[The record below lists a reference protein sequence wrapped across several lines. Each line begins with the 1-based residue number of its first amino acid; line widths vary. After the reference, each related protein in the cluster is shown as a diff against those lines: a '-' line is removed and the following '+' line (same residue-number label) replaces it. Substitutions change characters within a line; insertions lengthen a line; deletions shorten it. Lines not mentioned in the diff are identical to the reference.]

1 MNKEKE
7 VLLALLLEKYSTDKI
22 IVPAVVLQKQRI
34 KRRPTRYN
42 IYRASVYQVPW
53 SNQEHE
59 AMVTFYNQ
67 GKSFSEIANLLGRSQ
82 GAVEIRCRQT
92 IIRPMHLKN
101 NA

>member
-22 IVPAVVLQKQRI
+22 IVPSVVSQNEK
-34 KRRPTRYN
+34 KTRRPTRYN
-42 IYRASVYQVPW
+42 IYRAAVYQVPW
-53 SNQEHE
+53 SNQEQE
-59 AMVTFYNQ
+59 AMIAFYNQ
-67 GKSFSEIANLLGRSQ
+67 GKSFSEIAHLLGRSK

-92 IIRPMHLKN
+92 IIRPMQLKN